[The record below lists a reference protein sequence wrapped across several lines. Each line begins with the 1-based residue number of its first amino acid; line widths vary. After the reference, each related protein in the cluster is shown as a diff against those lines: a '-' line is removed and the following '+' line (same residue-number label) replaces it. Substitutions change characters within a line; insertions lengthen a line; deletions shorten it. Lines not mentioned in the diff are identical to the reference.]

1 VFVVLGALVQGFLV
15 NGHVNAIISTI
26 EKRFDLSST
35 ESGLIASCYDIGACV
50 AILSVTYIGA
60 HGHKPLWVGWGV
72 FLIGV
77 SGILFSLPHFTAPMY
92 TYTLT
97 NNTCGASEI
106 AECSVNSARSHRYA
120 IWFFYLA
127 FIIAG
132 FGGAPLYSLGITYMD
147 ENLSH
152 LITTNSPL
160 TIPGILVTG
169 SIIGPGIGFLVGGAF
184 LGVYTYPEE
193 QVAILDSNEA
203 WVGAWW
209 MGALIVGC
217 IGVLSSLPI
226 LMLPRT
232 LPGTHHHRQNR
243 GQDIG
248 SVKTTSIP
256 GYKPCSLYQGVVGVV
271 SLLITNHHRVYRYRD
286 FPKCVLVLLRNPVF
300 VLVSIAGAVDSI
312 LISGLATFGA
322 KYIET
327 IFGLSATDAG
337 IAFGALAL
345 VGAAGGQL
353 LGGGLITKFNIRMT
367 WILRMTYMAPVV
379 TWFLSAGFIISCSD
393 ILFAGVSTQYHDA
406 SPSGGSFVSTCNL
419 NCGCDLNVYKPVCGA
434 DGITYYSACFAG
446 CSAVG
451 TAGNTYENC
460 TCVSATTGVATNI
473 SSATTGVCS
482 GSGCGA
488 GGMFALFCILMFLFM
503 VFTFLNEA
511 SALQASLRCVA
522 FNQRSFAI
530 GVQWLIIRLI
540 GTIPGPLIIGA
551 VFDRNCAQ
559 WSLNCGEKGS
569 CSTYN

>member
-1 VFVVLGALVQGFLV
+1 
-15 NGHVNAIISTI
+15 
-26 EKRFDLSST
+26 RFDLSST

-106 AECSVNSARSHRYA
+106 AECSVNSARSHR
-120 IWFFYLA
+120 WFFYLA

-147 ENLSH
+147 ENVGQRFSSWYIGKLQALAMTIFHAPQAVIFHSF
-152 LITTNSPL
+152 LIKRLRLHIS
-160 TIPGILVTG
+160 V
-169 SIIGPGIGFLVGGAF
+169 
-184 LGVYTYPEE
+184 E
-193 QVAILDSNEA
+193 VAILDSNEA

-243 GQDIG
+243 GQDMNLHVTDMRG
-248 SVKTTSIP
+248 RLA
-256 GYKPCSLYQGVVGVV
+256 C
-271 SLLITNHHRVYRYRD
+271 ITNHHRVYRYRD

-446 CSAVG
+446 CSA
-451 TAGNTYENC
+451 GNTYENC

-569 CSTYN
+569 CSTYNSRELSIGVF

>member
-1 VFVVLGALVQGFLV
+1 LV

-147 ENLSH
+147 ENVGQRFSSWY
-152 LITTNSPL
+152 I
-160 TIPGILVTG
+160 GILVTG

-232 LPGTHHHRQNR
+232 LPDVCLNICQF
-243 GQDIG
+243 
-248 SVKTTSIP
+248 TS
-256 GYKPCSLYQGVVGVV
+256 CQ
-271 SLLITNHHRVYRYRD
+271 LITNHHRVYRYRD

-379 TWFLSAGFIISCSD
+379 TC
-393 ILFAGVSTQYHDA
+393 TQYHDA

-569 CSTYN
+569 CSTYNSRELS

>member
-1 VFVVLGALVQGFLV
+1 LQGFATVKGALVFVVLGALVQGFLV

-147 ENLSH
+147 ENVGQRFSSWY
-152 LITTNSPL
+152 I
-160 TIPGILVTG
+160 GILVTG

-243 GQDIG
+243 GQDMYDDALG
-248 SVKTTSIP
+248 RKVAGDKDF
-256 GYKPCSLYQGVVGVV
+256 GK
-271 SLLITNHHRVYRYRD
+271 RYRD

-337 IAFGALAL
+337 IAFALAL

-569 CSTYN
+569 CSTYNSRELS